1 MILVVADQI
10 KFLKKLE
17 RDVLTSFDDEI
28 FIADNQKSALEI
40 ALTRNPELI
49 FIESQAQSFSCEN
62 LIGILRQSACTSPI
76 ILLTLG
82 TTEEIIEQLRLGATD
97 FIRLPIDLGCAREVI
112 ERVRVNS
119 RNRLE
124 QERNHQKLIQDEAVR
139 ITLTTLSHH
148 LNNYLT
154 ALDGDLVLLHE
165 SLQNTEPISRQLEIL
180 RKSERELDCIKK
192 VIDVLV
198 NTKSIK
204 LKDYDDSATMID
216 IDAQLMA
223 GLKSLMDS
231 DQTQDLEG

>member
-1 MILVVADQI
+1 MILIVAEQI
-10 KFLKKLE
+10 KFLKEFE
-17 RDVLTSFDDEI
+17 REI
-28 FIADNQKSALEI
+28 LFAFNNEIIIAENQKSALEA
-40 ALTRNPELI
+40 ALTRNPDLI
-49 FIESQAQSFSCEN
+49 FIESQAASFSCGS
-62 LIGILRQSACTSPI
+62 LISIIRQSACTSPI
-76 ILLTLG
+76 ILLTTE
-82 TTEEIIEQLRLGATD
+82 TTNEIIELLRLGAND
-97 FIRLPIDLGCAREVI
+97 FITLPIDIQRAREVI
-112 ERVRVNS
+112 ERVKDNS

-165 SLQNTEPISRQLEIL
+165 SLQNAEPLINQLEIL
-180 RKSERELDCIKK
+180 KKSEHELKCIKT

-223 GLKSLMDS
+223 GLKSIADS
-231 DQTQDLEG
+231 GRINIAEG

>member
-1 MILVVADQI
+1 MILVVAEKID
-10 KFLKKLE
+10 FLKDLE
-17 RDVLTSFDDEI
+17 REVLDFLNDEV
-28 FIADNQKSALEI
+28 FIAENQKSALEF
-40 ALTRNPELI
+40 ALTRDPELI
-49 FIESQAQSFSCEN
+49 FIESQARSYSCSS
-62 LIGILRQSACTSPI
+62 LISILRQSACTSPI
-76 ILLTLG
+76 ILLTSE
-82 TTEEIIEQLRLGATD
+82 TTDAIIELLRLGATE
-97 FIRLPIDLGCAREVI
+97 FIRIPIDILSAREVI
-112 ERVRVNS
+112 ERVQKSS

-124 QERNHQKLIQDEAVR
+124 QERNHQKLIRDEAVR

-165 SLQNTEPISRQLEIL
+165 SLQNSEPIVDQLEIL
-180 RKSERELDCIKK
+180 KKSEYEMSCIKK

-223 GLKSLMDS
+223 GLKSIVDS
-231 DQTQDLEG
+231 DQAEISEG